1 MSHWQKIRE
10 EASRLRQEVYTSFD
24 LNSGILTN
32 PENLIDSA
40 LEYLE
45 LEFSPE
51 HPDSANLYKSL
62 AVLEDDV
69 IYFNNHLPRWFKN
82 YCIAHEIGHFVLHNI
97 STHCAADDL
106 EDFSSDDE
114 TPSAAKQVKG
124 YGARERREREANL
137 FALEFLLPCD
147 VLRQS
152 FLTENLN
159 AEAISKIVGLPSDM
173 VAGQLARALLTPL
186 QPPKEEREVRDFD
199 LDDSQ
204 RAAAETDR
212 CPVLIAAGPGT
223 GKTQTLIKRIL
234 FLLEKGTS
242 PHKILAL
249 TFSNRATEEMRER
262 IAAVRPNEAKQMKI
276 MTFHSFGL
284 DILRRF
290 YEEASLDNDS
300 ELLDKIDALL
310 FLEKNLVSIN
320 LEHYQSLHE
329 PTQNLPAILAAI
341 SRAKDELV
349 TPAQYLALAEKMA
362 ADAEND
368 EDSEKAAKAIETAL
382 VYEFYQNH
390 LTRHKLLDFGD
401 LIFRAVKLLQQNESI
416 RQSLQN
422 EFDAVLVDEFQDVN
436 RACGVLLKEV
446 VGDGTG
452 LWAVGDL
459 RQSIYRWRGASPA
472 NIRLFA
478 QDFPNAE
485 TLSLEN
491 NYRSKSAI
499 INTFSV
505 FAGQMKAA
513 SEDVFCNWR
522 ASREEGAEEHFPVS
536 VDLSD
541 SLATEAETLANN
553 ILSYR
558 ENGIAYKEQAVICRT
573 HNQLNSFAET
583 LSRRGIPIFYLGE
596 LFEREEIRDLLAL
609 LDLRHSKHGHAL
621 VRIGHFPEYNLPL
634 EDIQLILGF
643 IREQEIS
650 FLEILENSEIAV
662 KLSSDGQIAWEK
674 IKNHLLKLKDDFS
687 AWKFLSEY
695 LFNQSQYLRFLIS
708 DEDIQSEQKLLAIY
722 QFLNFTG
729 NLEKRFASFGSEQI
743 PEFLRYVKKLAWFG
757 EDKNF
762 SQIPSVAENLDAVRL
777 LTVHSAKGLE
787 FRAVYLPYL
796 GAGKIPSNR
805 KGQICPAPQG
815 MLASSEDF
823 HDEEEECLFFVA
835 MSRARDHLH
844 LSRSLVYG
852 SGNSKE
858 SKFLTVLAE
867 HLPVA
872 RSFASTDDSQ
882 IKQIENLV
890 ESYANQIYYSADL
903 DRYLRCPRDYYYTNL
918 LGLKGKGDVSV
929 YLKFHSCV
937 YDTIYSLQ
945 TIRKLEN
952 IEVTEQTA
960 LSRLQEFWQAA
971 NLDDHAY
978 SPIYKKKAE
987 EIVRVMCDKIT
998 QSTNEILRKSYEIQ
1012 LENGTIRVRPDAVE
1026 IFEEGGEKRV
1036 VVRRYRTGKSPKEA
1050 KIDNVDALMLEAVQQ
1065 KYPEAK
1071 STVQK
1076 IFLTDNIS
1084 QDVPVSKKVLGN
1096 RLKKYQNAINGIGS
1110 NQFPADPSE
1119 DNCPHCS
1126 HFFVCPSGEHKI

>member
-1 MSHWQKIRE
+1 MSHWQKIRDE
-10 EASRLRQEVYTSFD
+10 SSQLRREVCASFE
-24 LNSGILTN
+24 LNPNELIS
-32 PENLIDSA
+32 PERLIDSA
-40 LEYLE
+40 LEFLE
-45 LEFSPE
+45 LDFSPE
-51 HPDSANLYKSL
+51 HPNSANLYKSL

-82 YCIAHEIGHFVLHNI
+82 YCIAHEIGHFILHRT
-97 STHCAADDL
+97 STHCAEDDL
-106 EDFSSDDE
+106 EDFSADDE

-124 YGARERREREANL
+124 YGARERREKEANL

-147 VLRQS
+147 VLRNA
-152 FLTENLN
+152 FLAENLN
-159 AEAISKIVGLPSDM
+159 AEAIGKIVGLPSNM
-173 VAGQLARALLTPL
+173 VAEQLARALLTPV
-186 QPPKEEREVRDFD
+186 QTAKIEKEIKTFE

-204 RAAAETDR
+204 RAAAETDK

-234 FLLEKGTS
+234 FLLEKGIN
-242 PHKILAL
+242 PQKILAL

-262 IAAVRPNEAKQMKI
+262 IAAVRPAQAKQMKI

-284 DILRRF
+284 DILRKY
-290 YEEASLDNDS
+290 YEEAGLDNDS

-329 PTQNLPAILAAI
+329 PTQNLPAILSAI

-349 TPAQYLALAEKMA
+349 TPAEYLALAEKMA
-362 ADAEND
+362 VDAENE
-368 EDSEKAAKAIETAL
+368 EDAETAAKAIETAR

-390 LTRHKLLDFGD
+390 LTEEKLLDFGD
-401 LIFRAVKLLQQNESI
+401 LIFRAVKLLQENELI
-416 RQSLQN
+416 RESLRS
-422 EFDAVLVDEFQDVN
+422 EFDAILVDEFQDVN
-436 RACGVLLKEV
+436 RACGVILKEIA
-446 VGDGTG
+446 GAGEG

-459 RQSIYRWRGASPA
+459 RQSIYRWRGASPT

-478 QDFPNAE
+478 EDFPNAQ

-491 NYRSKSAI
+491 NYRSKNKI
-499 INTFSV
+499 INTFSA
-505 FAGQMKAA
+505 FARQMRAA
-513 SEDVFCNWR
+513 SEDVFCNWQATR
-522 ASREEGAEEHFPVS
+522 QETPEDFSPVS

-541 SLATEAETLANN
+541 SLATEAETVADN
-553 ILSYR
+553 ILSYYKS
-558 ENGIAYKEQAVICRT
+558 GIAYKEQAIICRT
-573 HNQLNSFAET
+573 HNQLNSFART
-583 LSRRGIPIFYLGE
+583 LSEKGIPIFYLGE

-609 LDLRHSKHGHAL
+609 LDLRYSKHGHAL
-621 VRIGHFPEYNLPL
+621 VRVGSFPEYNLPL
-634 EDIQLILGF
+634 EDIQLILSF
-643 IREQEIS
+643 VREQGVS
-650 FLEILENSEIAV
+650 FFETLENTELEENLSATGQSGWR
-662 KLSSDGQIAWEK
+662 KLR
-674 IKNHLLKLKDDFS
+674 NHLLLLKDDFS
-687 AWKFLSEY
+687 AGKFLSEY
-695 LFNQSQYLRFLIS
+695 LFNHSQYLRFLIS
-708 DEDIQSEQKLLAIY
+708 DKDIQNQQKLLAVY
-722 QFLNFTG
+722 QFLRFTG
-729 NLEKRFASFGSEQI
+729 NLDKRFAAFGSGQI
-743 PEFLRYVKKLAWFG
+743 PEFLSYVKKLAWFG

-805 KGQICPAPQG
+805 KGQICPTPKG
-815 MLASSEDF
+815 MIAAAEDF

-835 MSRARDHLH
+835 MSRARDYLH

-858 SKFLTVLAE
+858 SKFLSILTE

-872 RSFASTDDSQ
+872 RNFTNTNDSQ
-882 IKQIENLV
+882 INLVENLA
-890 ESYANQIYYSADL
+890 ESYANQIFYSTDL

-918 LGLKGKGDVSV
+918 LALKSKGDVSV

-952 IEVTEQTA
+952 IEINEEAA
-960 LSRLQEFWQAA
+960 LSRLQEFWTEA
-971 NLDDHAY
+971 NLDEHAY
-978 SPIYKKKAE
+978 GSIYKKKAE
-987 EIVRVMCDKIT
+987 DIIRVMCEKFA
-998 QSTNEILRKSYEIQ
+998 QSNNELLRKSYELQ

-1026 IFEEGGEKRV
+1026 IFEEAGEKRV

-1050 KIDNVDALMLEAVQQ
+1050 KVDNIDALMLEAVQQ

-1071 STVQK
+1071 SLLEK
-1076 IFLTDNIS
+1076 IYLTDNAS
-1084 QDVPVSKKVLGN
+1084 MDVPVSKKVLAN
-1096 RLKKYQNAINGIGS
+1096 RLKKYQDAIDGIKS
-1110 NQFPADPSE
+1110 NQYPADPSE

-1126 HFFVCPSGEHKI
+1126 HFFVCPSGEHKS

>member
-10 EASRLRQEVYTSFD
+10 EAARLRREVCASFG
-24 LNSGILTN
+24 LSSSSLIN
-32 PENLIDSA
+32 PETIVDSA

-45 LEFSPE
+45 LDFSPE
-51 HPDSANLYKSL
+51 HPDSANLHKSL

-82 YCIAHEIGHFVLHNI
+82 YCIVHEIGHFVLHRT
-97 STHCAADDL
+97 SAHCAESDL
-106 EDFSSDDE
+106 EGLGADDE

-152 FLTENLN
+152 FLAENLN
-159 AEAISKIVGLPSDM
+159 AEAIGSIAGLPSDI
-173 VAGQLARALLTPL
+173 VAGQLARALLTP
-186 QPPKEEREVRDFD
+186 QQSPGEEKEVKTFD

-234 FLLEKGTS
+234 FLLEKGTA

-290 YEEASLDNDS
+290 YDEAGLDNDS

-320 LEHYQSLHE
+320 LLHYQSLHE

-341 SRAKDELV
+341 SRAKDELI
-349 TPAQYLALAEKMA
+349 TPAKYLALAEKMA
-362 ADAEND
+362 LEAEND
-368 EDSEKAAKAIETAL
+368 EDAEKAAKAIETAL
-382 VYEFYQNH
+382 AYEFYQNH
-390 LTRHKLLDFGD
+390 LAQEKLLDFGD
-401 LIFRAVKLLQQNESI
+401 LIFRAVKLLQENESI
-416 RQSLQN
+416 RQSLQS
-422 EFDAVLVDEFQDVN
+422 EFEAVLVDEFQDVN

-446 VGDGTG
+446 AGDGKG

-491 NYRSKSAI
+491 NYRSKRAI
-499 INTFSV
+499 INIFSA

-513 SEDVFCNWR
+513 SEDVFCNWQ
-522 ASREEGAEEHFPVS
+522 ATREEVVEELFPVS

-541 SLATEAETLANN
+541 SLATEAETLADN

-558 ENGIAYKEQAVICRT
+558 ENGVAYKEQAVICRT
-573 HNQLNSFAET
+573 HNQLNSFAKT
-583 LSRRGIPIFYLGE
+583 LSEKGIPIFYLGE

-609 LDLRHSKHGHAL
+609 LDLRQSKHGHAL
-621 VRIGHFPEYNLPL
+621 VRVGNFAEYNLPL
-634 EDIQLILGF
+634 ADIQLILDF

-650 FLEILENSEIAV
+650 FFEILENSEIAV
-662 KLSSDGQIAWEK
+662 KLSAAGQIGWEK
-674 IKNHLLKLKDDFS
+674 LKSHLLRLKDDFS

-695 LFNQSQYLRFLIS
+695 LFNHSQYLRFLIS
-708 DEDIQSEQKLLAIY
+708 ANDIQSEQKLLAVY

-729 NLEKRFASFGSEQI
+729 NLKNRFAVFGSEQI

-762 SQIPSVAENLDAVRL
+762 SQIPGAAENLDAVRL

-805 KGQICPAPQG
+805 KGQICPAPSG
-815 MLASSEDF
+815 MISTPEDF

-852 SGNSKE
+852 TGNSKE

-867 HLPVA
+867 HLPIA
-872 RSFASTDDSQ
+872 RNFVSTDNSRTEQ
-882 IKQIENLV
+882 VENSV

-952 IEVTEQTA
+952 IEVTEETA

-971 NLDDHAY
+971 NLDEHAY

-987 EIVRVMCDKIT
+987 EIVRVMCDKIAR
-998 QSTNEILRKSYEIQ
+998 SSNEILRKSYEVR
-1012 LENGTIRVRPDAVE
+1012 LENGAIRVRPDAVE
-1026 IFEEGGEKRV
+1026 IFEEEGEKHV
-1036 VVRRYRTGKSPKEA
+1036 AIRRYRTGKSPKEV
-1050 KIDNVDALMLEAVQQ
+1050 KVDNVDALMLEAAQQ

-1071 STVQK
+1071 SFVQK
-1076 IFLTDNIS
+1076 IYLTDNIS
-1084 QDVPVSKKVLGN
+1084 QDVPVSKKVLAN
-1096 RLKKYQNAINGIGS
+1096 RLKKYQDAIDSINS
-1110 NQFPADPSE
+1110 NQYPAEPSE

-1126 HFFVCPSGEHKI
+1126 HFFVCPSGEHKS